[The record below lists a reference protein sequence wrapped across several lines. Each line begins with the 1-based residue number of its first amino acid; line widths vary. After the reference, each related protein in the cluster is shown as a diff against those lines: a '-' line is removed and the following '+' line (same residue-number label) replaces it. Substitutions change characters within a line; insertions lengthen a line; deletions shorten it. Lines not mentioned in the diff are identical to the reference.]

1 MIPVNRASNGH
12 RRYSEADIDR
22 INLLNRMRLTGMPL
36 DQIRRYSTLLTLGE
50 DSSPEQQAIL
60 TTHRAMVQHQIAAL
74 LEMLAFIDYKLTIY
88 DKVHVKKEE

>member
-12 RRYSEADIDR
+12 RRYSEADIDW

-36 DQIRRYSTLLTLGE
+36 DQIWRYSTLLRLGE
-50 DSSPEQQAIL
+50 GSFPERQAIL
-60 TTHRAMVQHQIAAL
+60 TAYRTTVQHQIAAL

-88 DKVHVKKEE
+88 DKAHVKKEE